1 MNAFYKLKANIH
13 KLLTKTQR
21 RKQMAAC
28 GFFISTAFLVSFS
41 IFATAPEAI
50 PQASSEKA
58 WPVSTL
64 KVKPGQLAPIFSAY
78 GKVET
83 NGTANL
89 RTDIVAEIISV
100 NVKEGQWVVKGDVL
114 VELRKDELALKVE
127 DQEADLR
134 QEQAIL
140 DSIETKHRLLQRST
154 KSFKTVYLLSQ
165 KKLKRYEDLFR
176 NKMISQSV
184 HDEVVQQANQ
194 QSIAYQIH
202 MRQLADYPNQ
212 IAQQKAQIERVS
224 SQLKQALINYAKTE
238 ITAPF
243 SGPVLEVSASVGAY
257 SSFSIPL
264 VKMADASASEIRA
277 PVSNEYI
284 DRFRQYL
291 QQNRQVLATT
301 MINNVQ
307 FELRLNRLS
316 RNVKAGNSG
325 LDAFFEIKNSDVRN
339 LPEIGRVV
347 HIKVIL
353 PMESNVI
360 ALPVQSIYENDRIY
374 RVEENRLNAVNVDR
388 IGDYETP
395 DGQYRVLVRSNTLH
409 AGEQIITTQ
418 LPRAISGLLVDPV
431 ETADSVNLQVSET

>member
-374 RVEENRLNAVNVDR
+374 RVEENRLNAVNVER

-431 ETADSVNLQVSET
+431 ETADSANLQVSET